1 MTNKKTS
8 QWDKTKPKVELVVPE
23 VESVEETGEITSA
36 TQLPD
41 PKGYRILCGVPK
53 IEDKYESGILK
64 AGNTRQVEENS
75 TVVLYVLKM
84 GDMCYK
90 DEQKFPTG
98 AWCQEGDFVVTPAY
112 AGTRIKVHGV
122 ELRIIND
129 DTVQAVVDN
138 PIGYS
143 RA

>member
-8 QWDKTKPKVELVVPE
+8 QWDKTKARVELVVPDAAE
-23 VESVEETGEITSA
+23 KEEEITSA

-75 TVVLYVLKM
+75 TVVLYVIKM

-112 AGTRIKVHGV
+112 AGTRIKIHGV
-122 ELRIIND
+122 EFRIIND
-129 DTVQAVVDN
+129 DTVQAVVDD
-138 PIGYS
+138 PRGYS

>member
-8 QWDKTKPKVELVVPE
+8 QWDKSKGKVELAVPE
-23 VESVEETGEITSA
+23 VEAANGDEEITSA

-64 AGNTRQVEENS
+64 AGNVKQVEENA

-84 GDMCYK
+84 GDMCYS
-90 DEQKFPTG
+90 DTSRFPTG
-98 AWCQEGDFVVTPAY
+98 AWCQEGDFVLVPAY
-112 AGTRIKVHGV
+112 TGTRFKIHGV
-122 ELRIIND
+122 ELRMIND
-129 DTVQAVVDN
+129 DSVQGVVDN

>member
-8 QWDKTKPKVELVVPE
+8 QWDKSKPNTELMVPE
-23 VESVEETGEITSA
+23 VEATQDGEEITSP

-64 AGNTRQVEENS
+64 AGNTRQVEENA

-98 AWCQEGDFVVTPAY
+98 AWCQEGDFVITPAY
-112 AGTRIKVHGV
+112 AGTRIKIHGV
-122 ELRIIND
+122 EFRIIND
-129 DTVQAVVDN
+129 DTVQAVVQD
-138 PIGYS
+138 PRGYS

>member
-1 MTNKKTS
+1 MTSKKTT
-8 QWDKTKPKVELVVPE
+8 QWDKSKPRVELVVPD
-23 VESVEETGEITSA
+23 VEASDEGEEITSA

-64 AGNTRQVEENS
+64 AGNTRQVEENA
-75 TVVLYVLKM
+75 TVVLYVMKM

-98 AWCQEGDFVVTPAY
+98 AWCKEGDFVITPAY
-112 AGTRIKVHGV
+112 AGTRIKIHGV
-122 ELRIIND
+122 EFRIIND
-129 DTVQAVVDN
+129 DTVTAVVDD
-138 PIGYS
+138 PRGYS

>member
-8 QWDKTKPKVELVVPE
+8 QWDKSKPRVDLIVPE
-23 VESVEETGEITSA
+23 VEAAGEDEEITSA

-64 AGNTRQVEENS
+64 AGNTRQVEENA

-84 GDMCYK
+84 GDLCYK
-90 DEQKFPTG
+90 DEAKFPTG
-98 AWCQEGDFVVTPAY
+98 AWCKEGDFVITPAY

-122 ELRIIND
+122 EFRIIND
-129 DTVQAVVDN
+129 DTVQAVVDD
-138 PIGYS
+138 PRGYS

>member
-98 AWCQEGDFVVTPAY
+98 AWCQEGDFIIAPAY
-112 AGTRIKVHGV
+112 SGTRIKIHSA

-129 DTVQAVVDN
+129 DTVQAVVDD
-138 PIGYS
+138 PRGIR

>member
-1 MTNKKTS
+1 MTNKKTT
-8 QWDKTKPKVELVVPE
+8 QWDKSKPKVELVVPE

-41 PKGYRILCGVPK
+41 PKGFRILCAIPK

-64 AGNTRQVEENS
+64 AGNTRQVEENA

-90 DEQKFPTG
+90 DTTRFPTG
-98 AWCQEGDFVVTPAY
+98 AWCKEGDFVVTPAY
-112 AGTRIKVHGV
+112 AGIRIKIHGV
-122 ELRIIND
+122 EFRIIND
-129 DTVQAVVDN
+129 DTVTATVDD
-138 PIGYS
+138 PRGYS

>member
-8 QWDKTKPKVELVVPE
+8 QWDKSKSRAELVVPE
-23 VESVEETGEITSA
+23 VEAAQEGEEITSA

-64 AGNTRQVEENS
+64 AGNTRQVEENA
-75 TVVLYVLKM
+75 TVVLYVMKM
-84 GDMCYK
+84 GDLCYK
-90 DEQKFPTG
+90 DVQKFPTG

-112 AGTRIKVHGV
+112 AGTRIKIHGV
-122 ELRIIND
+122 EFRIIND
-129 DTVQAVVDN
+129 DTVQAVVDD
-138 PIGYS
+138 PRGYS

>member
-8 QWDKTKPKVELVVPE
+8 QWDKSKPKVELVVPE

-75 TVVLYVLKM
+75 TVESKQ
-84 GDMCYK
+84 C
-90 DEQKFPTG
+90 
-98 AWCQEGDFVVTPAY
+98 
-112 AGTRIKVHGV
+112 
-122 ELRIIND
+122 LRIR
-129 DTVQAVVDN
+129 
-138 PIGYS
+138 S
-143 RA
+143 RCRRGRRKPNRLWFQ